1 MPRLYHTKSKTGCA
15 RCRSR
20 RVKCDEARPVCGGCH
35 RHKVHCH
42 YDRAP
47 QPKTGTPSTVPAT
60 PVDNASPAP
69 PTETRERRYLE
80 LRLLH
85 TFVADICPHT
95 AGTHLPVLQNTWV
108 NEVPRM
114 ALEHEPLLNAI
125 MSISCLY
132 LLTQGRD
139 TDPELELHRANYL
152 EATVQQH
159 RETLANM
166 TKENSDPACFVSVL
180 LTMDAFANLRFR
192 QLEPYEPPL
201 HWLQMSRGLGGV
213 FQQAIELLKDNP
225 GAKMRS
231 LVDTAGSYVK
241 PDVVFCKSNREG
253 LEHLLHFREGE
264 IHDESDVTAYENVVS
279 YIGSVIRAM
288 RSSEDP
294 KMISRRLTSFSVIVS
309 ARFIELLR
317 FQKPRALVFLAHF
330 FALASCVR
338 YTWWVGP
345 SPGREIRAIQAQLG
359 QEWQA
364 LMSWPIEQLE
374 KEPYAPDEKDRAPWP
389 EATAVIPSA

>member
-15 RCRSR
+15 RCRAR
-20 RVKCDEARPVCGGCH
+20 RVKCDEARPVCGSCH

-47 QPKTGTPSTVPAT
+47 QTRIVRPSAAPAT
-60 PVDNASPAP
+60 PTDNGSPTP
-69 PTETRERRYLE
+69 PTESRERRYRE
-80 LRLLH
+80 LGLMH
-85 TFVADICPHT
+85 TFLADICPHT

-125 MSISCLY
+125 MSLSCLY
-132 LLTQGRD
+132 LMIEGRN
-139 TDPELELHRANYL
+139 TDPELELPRANYL

-166 TKENSDPACFVSVL
+166 TRENSDPACFVSVL
-180 LTMDAFANLRFR
+180 LTMDTFANLRFR

-213 FQQAIELLKDNP
+213 FGQAMELLKDEP
-225 GAKMRS
+225 DAKIRP
-231 LVDTAGSYVK
+231 LIDTTHSYVK
-241 PDVVFCKSNREG
+241 ANVVFCKSNREG
-253 LEHLLHFREGE
+253 LEHLLEFHEGE
-264 IHDESDVTAYENVVS
+264 IHGQDDVTAYENVVS
-279 YIGSVIRAM
+279 YIGSVMRAL
-288 RSSEDP
+288 RSREDP
-294 KMISRRLTSFSVIVS
+294 KMISRRLTSFSVLVS

-317 FQKPRALVFLAHF
+317 SQKPRALVLLAHF
-330 FALASCVR
+330 FALASCIR

-345 SPGREIRAIQAQLG
+345 SPGREVRAIQAQLG
-359 QEWQA
+359 EEWQA
-364 LMSWPIEQLE
+364 LMSWPMEQLE
-374 KEPYAPDEKDRAPWP
+374 KQPYVPDESDRAPWP
-389 EATAVIPSA
+389 EATTLMLGA